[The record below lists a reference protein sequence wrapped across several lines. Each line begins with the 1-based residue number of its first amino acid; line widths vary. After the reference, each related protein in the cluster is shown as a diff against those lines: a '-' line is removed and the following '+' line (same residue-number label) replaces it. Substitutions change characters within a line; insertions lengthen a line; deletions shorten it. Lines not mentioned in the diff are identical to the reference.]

1 MPGTRVE
8 GEGFSRFSNHLEIK
22 QGDAERAQGH
32 SKNLSCD
39 EGDRLGAILAEV
51 FASLAHGQAAGS
63 DEVEDEIADRGER
76 AGAGANATAILVHRH
91 VTNVMQAVFDAPVGA
106 GEMKEP
112 LWPGLCR
119 GQAGDQVGDLGAD
132 LVADAALPR
141 DAGNL
146 GGARPCKVRDDFGA
160 DRDAARLNAAVPL
173 LDGSGGG
180 EIRRRS
186 GGGAGR

>member
-1 MPGTRVE
+1 M
-8 GEGFSRFSNHLEIK
+8 
-22 QGDAERAQGH
+22 
-32 SKNLSCD
+32 
-39 EGDRLGAILAEV
+39 
-51 FASLAHGQAAGS
+51 
-63 DEVEDEIADRGER
+63 EDEIADRGER

-91 VTNVMQAVFDAPVGA
+91 VTNVMRAVFDAPVGA

-146 GGARPCKVRDDFGA
+146 GGARPCKCGTTSA
-160 DRDAARLNAAVPL
+160 LTAMLRLNAAVPL

>member
-1 MPGTRVE
+1 
-8 GEGFSRFSNHLEIK
+8 
-22 QGDAERAQGH
+22 
-32 SKNLSCD
+32 
-39 EGDRLGAILAEV
+39 
-51 FASLAHGQAAGS
+51 
-63 DEVEDEIADRGER
+63 
-76 AGAGANATAILVHRH
+76 
-91 VTNVMQAVFDAPVGA
+91 MQAVFDAPVGA

-173 LDGSGGG
+173 LDGSGDG